1 MSGQAHQSVN
11 SGHLP
16 VSANGRKQIAVYDP
30 YTVVQPES
38 DGLDLHGLWRIIK
51 RYRWLIFSVFAVS
64 TASALILTM
73 TMRPVYRATALVELK
88 PNPAV
93 ITFDSVGRN
102 LRDAIAFRNTQI
114 SILKSEAITTRV
126 IDAMDLAEEPE
137 FTGEVGQRDL
147 GMVIRT
153 VKGGITAAVRSLIAS
168 VLPTDAANDSETT
181 SGSRSGVSFMTP
193 EELKEREI
201 IRLYQSKLNIT
212 QVQDSDLVHVSFESF
227 DPRRAAELANAH
239 SREYIRFIDERRF
252 NSTSSA
258 KEYLEEKIKEAEAE
272 LQASEKALTAFARHN
287 NIVDVE
293 DRGNVMQQ
301 AFENLSRA
309 LTETRQNRIM
319 AEFEYRQAR
328 QSNIETL
335 PSVLANSMIQELRRR
350 YADIRAEYREMSP
363 LYKDA
368 YPRMKQLKARK
379 EDLESTLKEE
389 GEKLVAGLKK
399 QYEQLMNQEQT
410 LGDEITKK
418 RTELLDLKERAVS
431 YTILKRE
438 WEANRELYVGLL
450 EKQKDFSVAS
460 GMEFNDAAIVD
471 KAVTPTEK
479 HSPDN
484 LKNVSYAAVFG
495 IVGGVGIA
503 VLLTFLDSTFNTRD
517 ELEEA
522 LGIPLMGFVP
532 KIRDADKQLVPLA
545 LMSAYQPDDVIAE
558 AVRSIRTGVVFSR
571 TENIPKKILVTSA
584 KRDEGKST
592 IASNLALILALS
604 GSNVLLVD
612 ADLRNPV
619 LSKWLNIESGS
630 GLAEYLNGMNGEV
643 VASTPFANLS
653 AVPAGRNRAGTADL
667 LASVRMH
674 DYLETVSER
683 FDFVIVDGPPCLGVA
698 DSMLLGPKMDGVLL
712 VVKAADTERNV
723 VCETVNRLRMVNAP
737 LIGSVLNFVDLNQ
750 PEYVHYREQYGY
762 GNESGHQVRTDG
774 NMGPDEEDTT
784 PPMVQTEREEEPDND
799 SVIVSDSEEITNMTN
814 KQNEMDRESL
824 DVETDVRLDSE
835 AGQTTGKDRN
845 GDRPKGMLM
854 NTGTLR
860 LEIPRDRHGRFGPRQ
875 IEEYKRRFPGFD
887 EKIIDLY
894 TRGISTQDIQDYVRE
909 LYSPEFSPDLV
920 SAVTDT
926 LHEEI
931 GAWQSR
937 PLEPT
942 YAVVFFDA
950 LRIKIRDEGPV
961 RNKAM
966 YLAVGIRCS
975 GHKEILG
982 LWIDQSEGADFW
994 PRVVTE
1000 LKERGIQ
1007 DILIAV
1013 ADGLKGL
1020 PEAIE
1025 RVFPYTQLQTRVV
1038 HLIRCSIQF
1047 ASWKER
1053 SAMAK
1058 ALRPIHQAET
1068 AALAS
1073 DHLEA
1078 FDAGELGIKYPAI
1091 AQAWRRN
1098 WEEVIPF
1105 FAYGRAIRNIIC
1117 ATRTMESLHSEV
1129 RKAVRSHGHFPS
1141 DKAACDLIS
1150 LVLKNAEAKWTR
1162 PPIVWQQA
1170 KAQFAIHFEQRFVL
1184 TDS

>member
-1 MSGQAHQSVN
+1 MNGEAHESAG
-11 SGHLP
+11 SGHP
-16 VSANGRKQIAVYDP
+16 AVSINGRKQVAVFDP

-38 DGLDLHGLWRIIK
+38 DGLDLHGLWCIIK
-51 RYRWLIFSVFAVS
+51 RYRWLVISVFAVS
-64 TASALILTM
+64 TVSALILTM

-126 IDAMDLAEEPE
+126 IEEMDLVEEPE
-137 FTGEVGQRDL
+137 FNGEVGQRGL
-147 GMVIRT
+147 GTAIRT
-153 VKGGITAAVRSLIAS
+153 VKGGISAAIKS
-168 VLPTDAANDSETT
+168 VVAGVLLTGPAQDLETT
-181 SGSRSGVSFMTP
+181 SGSPPGVSFMTP

-201 IRLYQSKLNIT
+201 IRRYQSKLDIT
-212 QVQDSDLVHVSFESF
+212 QLQDSDLVHVSFESF
-227 DPRRAAELANAH
+227 NPRRAAELANAH

-258 KEYLEEKIKEAEAE
+258 KKYLEEKIEEAEAE
-272 LQASEKALTAFARHN
+272 LQASEKALTKFARHN

-301 AFENLSRA
+301 AFENLSRS

-328 QSNIETL
+328 QSDIETL
-335 PSVLANSMIQELRRR
+335 PSVLANPMIQELRRR
-350 YADIRAEYREMSP
+350 YADVRAEYQQMRP

-410 LGDEITKK
+410 LDDEIAKK

-460 GMEFNDAAIVD
+460 GMEFNDASIVD

-479 HSPDN
+479 HSPNN

-503 VLLTFLDSTFNTRD
+503 VLLTFLDSTFNTRE

-532 KIRDADKQLVPLA
+532 KIREADKPLVPLA
-545 LMSAYQPDDVIAE
+545 LVSAYQPDDVVAE
-558 AVRSIRTGVVFSR
+558 AVRAIRTGVVFSR
-571 TENIPKKILVTSA
+571 TGNIPKKILVTSA

-619 LSKWLNIESGS
+619 LSRWLNIDSGA

-643 VASTPFANLS
+643 VVSTPFANLS
-653 AVPAGRNRAGTADL
+653 AVSAGWKRAGTADL

-674 DYLETVSER
+674 DYLETLSER
-683 FDFVIVDGPPCLGVA
+683 FDFVIVDGPPCLGAA

-712 VVKAADTERNV
+712 VVKAAETERNV

-750 PEYVHYREQYGY
+750 PEYFHYREQYGS
-762 GNESGHQVRTDG
+762 GNESTHHMRTAGKGNPGKASTTSPMVRTW
-774 NMGPDEEDTT
+774 
-784 PPMVQTEREEEPDND
+784 
-799 SVIVSDSEEITNMTN
+799 
-814 KQNEMDRESL
+814 
-824 DVETDVRLDSE
+824 
-835 AGQTTGKDRN
+835 
-845 GDRPKGMLM
+845 
-854 NTGTLR
+854 
-860 LEIPRDRHGRFGPRQ
+860 
-875 IEEYKRRFPGFD
+875 
-887 EKIIDLY
+887 
-894 TRGISTQDIQDYVRE
+894 RG
-909 LYSPEFSPDLV
+909 
-920 SAVTDT
+920 
-926 LHEEI
+926 
-931 GAWQSR
+931 
-937 PLEPT
+937 
-942 YAVVFFDA
+942 
-950 LRIKIRDEGPV
+950 
-961 RNKAM
+961 
-966 YLAVGIRCS
+966 
-975 GHKEILG
+975 
-982 LWIDQSEGADFW
+982 
-994 PRVVTE
+994 
-1000 LKERGIQ
+1000 
-1007 DILIAV
+1007 
-1013 ADGLKGL
+1013 
-1020 PEAIE
+1020 
-1025 RVFPYTQLQTRVV
+1025 
-1038 HLIRCSIQF
+1038 
-1047 ASWKER
+1047 
-1053 SAMAK
+1053 
-1058 ALRPIHQAET
+1058 
-1068 AALAS
+1068 
-1073 DHLEA
+1073 
-1078 FDAGELGIKYPAI
+1078 
-1091 AQAWRRN
+1091 
-1098 WEEVIPF
+1098 
-1105 FAYGRAIRNIIC
+1105 
-1117 ATRTMESLHSEV
+1117 
-1129 RKAVRSHGHFPS
+1129 
-1141 DKAACDLIS
+1141 
-1150 LVLKNAEAKWTR
+1150 
-1162 PPIVWQQA
+1162 
-1170 KAQFAIHFEQRFVL
+1170 
-1184 TDS
+1184 